1 MELPKILRIPAPPL
15 FAAGA
20 ILMCIP
26 GLLSAQAPLVALASL
41 FLGFAVMLA
50 ATFQSRSQGP
60 WSALWLLV
68 ASNLSYWGCYGLWQL
83 RMAHMDSASAT
94 GIDPIAEIL
103 AIWCFFL
110 FLFLIYEC
118 VVLVRA
124 IFQNRKRIPSLIILL
139 AALSQILVIVN
150 FVSEIVDGY

>member
-1 MELPKILRIPAPPL
+1 MELPKILRIPATPL
-15 FAAGA
+15 FVAGA

-26 GLLSAQAPLVALASL
+26 GQLSAQAPVVALACL
-41 FLGFAVMLA
+41 FLGFAVMVA
-50 ATFQSRSQGP
+50 GTFQSRKQGP
-60 WSALWLLV
+60 WGALWLLV

-83 RMAHMDSASAT
+83 RMARMDSAA

-110 FLFLIYEC
+110 SIFLIYEC

-124 IFQNRKRIPSLIILL
+124 VFQKRHRVLSLVILV
-139 AALSQILVIVN
+139 AALAQIPVIVN